1 MIMMTMRLRT
11 GLPFLLALGLS
22 MVPALLSAQGTVARD
37 STERDMKAGDALSAP
52 VPTAKIG
59 TTTPAGSFESV
70 GSSAVGRGSFSNQ
83 AVHIGSPGF
92 TSSAGGLGTYGGT
105 LGATIG
111 GAKDIGYARQLINA
125 GSIPKFLDFSPEGL
139 YSEHDI
145 PVPSGD
151 CAEPLCLSLGY
162 GYAPTVDDKSNAL
175 FVHLGLN
182 SNVQAEGFRR
192 SNLQLVVVVDR
203 SGSMQGNMASVQAA
217 LRKLAEKLTA
227 DDEILMVE
235 FDDQAELLLPATRG
249 DRRADILAA
258 INRIRV
264 VGGTNL
270 FSGMVM
276 GYTQLDNLPSRPGAM
291 KRMLLFTDEQ
301 PNVGITSEGSFLG
314 TIEEYS
320 KKNIGLSLF
329 GVGSNF
335 GQDVA
340 YKVSQA
346 RGANMFFLESPEKIA
361 TVFDK
366 EFDYLVTPLVY
377 DLHVKIATPAG
388 MKLKAVYGLP
398 TWTPGSHDAEL
409 NVPTVFLSSNH
420 GAIILRYEKDG
431 DGPLAFHPGDELAS
445 GDLSFTD
452 IGGRTHNEHADLH
465 HTGTAGMEPG
475 TQFYTHDGMRMAV
488 ALTNIYFGLRD
499 GCTLLTEGK
508 RKEAIDVIGRA
519 KGVAMI
525 ENTVLQNEGLADEI
539 KLLDKLEE
547 NINKGVA
554 TRSDGPA
561 ND

>member
-1 MIMMTMRLRT
+1 MMTMRLRNN
-11 GLPFLLALGLS
+11 LSLLFALGLLMMPS
-22 MVPALLSAQGTVARD
+22 LLSAQGADARD
-37 STERDMKAGDALSAP
+37 TTKRDMKAGAGS
-52 VPTAKIG
+52 VPATKIG
-59 TTTPAGSFESV
+59 TATPTAESGWDITPSNLTTIQSLGTSSGGSFFNTSAPGSV
-70 GSSAVGRGSFSNQ
+70 G
-83 AVHIGSPGF
+83 
-92 TSSAGGLGTYGGT
+92 TYTT

-125 GSIPKFLDFSPEGL
+125 GSVPKFLDFSPEGL

-151 CAEPLCLSLGY
+151 CTEPLCLSLGY
-162 GYAPTVDDKSNAL
+162 GYAPTIDDKSNAL

-182 SNVQAEGFRR
+182 SNVQSEGFKR

-203 SGSMQGNMASVQAA
+203 SGSMQGNMAAVKAA
-217 LRKLAEKLTA
+217 LKKLAEKLTA
-227 DDEILMVE
+227 DDEILLVA
-235 FDDQAELLLPATRG
+235 FDDQAEQILPATRG
-249 DRRADILAA
+249 DRRAAILAA
-258 INRIRV
+258 IDRINV
-264 VGGTNL
+264 TGGTNL

-276 GYTQLDNLPSRPGAM
+276 GYTQLDNLPARAGAM
-291 KRMLLFTDEQ
+291 KRMMLFTDEQ
-301 PNVGITSEGSFLG
+301 PNVGITNEGSFLG
-314 TIEEYS
+314 TIQEYS

-335 GQDVA
+335 GQDIA

-361 TVFDK
+361 SVFDK

-377 DLHVKIATPAG
+377 DLHVKIATPPG

-431 DGPLAFHPGDELAS
+431 DGPLAFQPGDELAS

-452 IGGRTHNEHADLH
+452 IGGRTHAEHADLH

-499 GCTLLTEGK
+499 GCTLLSEGK
-508 RKEAIDVIGRA
+508 KKEAVDAIGRA

-525 ENTVLQNEGLADEI
+525 ENTVLQNAGLTDEI

-547 NINKGVA
+547 NINNGVA